1 MDPFTPT
8 KILTHSIF
16 EDIILWIQ
24 YGIDSISQKV
34 SNTVDPTSPTLT
46 TSFNIFHTSLFKFI
60 LIIIVLIL
68 CAGII
73 YVLIRMRELKHA
85 DAKKYKEYFIRP
97 SPTAQTNKRWQNVEA
112 LFQSSN
118 PNDWRVAIIEAD
130 TMLDDLITSLGY
142 KGENL
147 GERLKSIPPATF
159 PALQLAWEA
168 HKIRNRIAHQGID
181 YPLQP
186 GEAWHVFKLFQA
198 VFRDTH
204 YI

>member
-130 TMLDDLITSLGY
+130 TMLDDLITLPDRCIFTIDFICRFLVSHKWDSTGLMM
-142 KGENL
+142 
-147 GERLKSIPPATF
+147 
-159 PALQLAWEA
+159 LQGMNRGDFWAPN
-168 HKIRNRIAHQGID
+168 KIIS
-181 YPLQP
+181 
-186 GEAWHVFKLFQA
+186 
-198 VFRDTH
+198 
-204 YI
+204 